1 MIKVIIKKLII
12 KVIKERKIKEW
23 YKFSTYVKIQILRII
38 IIIIRNKNNNQRI
51 ILHLGH
57 KYKQDQKFCW
67 CKNKIKE
74 QTN

>member
-38 IIIIRNKNNNQRI
+38 IIKNKNNNQRI

-57 KYKQDQKFCW
+57 KYK
-67 CKNKIKE
+67 
-74 QTN
+74 

>member
-38 IIIIRNKNNNQRI
+38 IIIKNKNNNQRI

-57 KYKQDQKFCW
+57 KYK
-67 CKNKIKE
+67 
-74 QTN
+74 

>member
-1 MIKVIIKKLII
+1 MIKIIIKKLII

-38 IIIIRNKNNNQRI
+38 IIKNMNNNQRI

-57 KYKQDQKFCW
+57 KYK
-67 CKNKIKE
+67 
-74 QTN
+74 